1 MTQKKQK
8 PNQTRAIPTRDL
20 PERDRS
26 SFTATEQLRRLHPNV
41 KPEHLDLALERM
53 QQFGCPDGENEIDY
67 FGKVLAAVIID
78 EAIGKRGEKHEH
90 P

>member
-1 MTQKKQK
+1 MIQKKQT
-8 PNQTRAIPTRDL
+8 QHITGAVLTQEIP
-20 PERDRS
+20 EQDRS
-26 SFTATEQLRRLHPNV
+26 LIIEKTELCRLHPNV

-53 QQFGCPDGENEIDY
+53 QQFGCPNGENEIDY

-78 EAIGKRGEKHEH
+78 ETIGKRGGKHEH

>member
-1 MTQKKQK
+1 MIQKKQK

-26 SFTATEQLRRLHPNV
+26 SFTVPEQLRGLHPNV

-78 EAIGKRGEKHEH
+78 ETIGKRGGKT
-90 P
+90 

>member
-1 MTQKKQK
+1 MTQKKQT
-8 PNQTRAIPTRDL
+8 QHITRAIPTRDL
-20 PERDRS
+20 PERDRC
-26 SFTATEQLRRLHPNV
+26 SFTVTEQLRRLHPNV

-53 QQFGCPDGENEIDY
+53 QQFGCPDGENEIEY

-78 EAIGKRGEKHEH
+78 EAIGKRGGKHEH

>member
-1 MTQKKQK
+1 MTKQK
-8 PNQTRAIPTRDL
+8 QSNNETGAVLTQEIP
-20 PERDRS
+20 EQDRS
-26 SFTATEQLRRLHPNV
+26 LIIGKAELCRLHPNV

-78 EAIGKRGEKHEH
+78 ETIGKRGGKHEH

>member
-1 MTQKKQK
+1 MTQKKQT
-8 PNQTRAIPTRDL
+8 QHITGAVLTQEIP
-20 PERDRS
+20 EQDRS
-26 SFTATEQLRRLHPNV
+26 LIIGKAELCRLHPNV

-53 QQFGCPDGENEIDY
+53 QQFGCPDGENELEY

-78 EAIGKRGEKHEH
+78 ETIGKRGGKHEH

>member
-1 MTQKKQK
+1 MTKQK
-8 PNQTRAIPTRDL
+8 QTNSETGAVLTREIP
-20 PERDRS
+20 EQDRS
-26 SFTATEQLRRLHPNV
+26 LIIGKAELCRLHPNV
-41 KPEHLDLALERM
+41 KPEHINLALERM

-78 EAIGKRGEKHEH
+78 ETIGKRGGKHEH

>member
-1 MTQKKQK
+1 MTKQK
-8 PNQTRAIPTRDL
+8 QTNNETGAVLTRET
-20 PERDRS
+20 PEQDRS
-26 SFTATEQLRRLHPNV
+26 LITVPEELRRAYPNV

-78 EAIGKRGEKHEH
+78 ETIGKRGGKT
-90 P
+90 

>member
-1 MTQKKQK
+1 MTKQK
-8 PNQTRAIPTRDL
+8 QSNNETGAVLTQEIP
-20 PERDRS
+20 EQDRS
-26 SFTATEQLRRLHPNV
+26 LIIGKAELCRLHPNV

-53 QQFGCPDGENEIDY
+53 QQFGCPDGENELEY

-78 EAIGKRGEKHEH
+78 EAIGKRGGKHEH